1 MPAATRYVP
10 PTSSERGQFTD
21 AVARE
26 RINRKVAYQ
35 NALRYYEGH
44 HSQPIKVEDDE
55 PDDNVI
61 INMVKMTADRTVS
74 FLFPAMPRFII
85 DPATIDDTPE
95 EAWLKQFFM
104 ANGGLR
110 SLTKLAL
117 RGFLSGHCFVWIK
130 PIPANEKGKRRF
142 PSFKVLDP
150 TAVTIYWRADDAED
164 VIWYEI
170 RYLEGTTP
178 VIKDFVR
185 EAFDRWVIYT
195 YKGAPLDRNDQAI
208 PASLYN
214 IDMIDFANTTFK
226 EEGKFVHTSEIPPI
240 IDFPHLP
247 HPKDYYGLHEVGAS
261 EVSLQDTINR
271 IASEMN
277 RIIRENADPVDVLT
291 GSSPD
296 EIEYDG
302 GIVAIGNPNA
312 RVTRLEMKSDLEN
325 VSNQLD
331 KLMETYLAVARV
343 VLLKGDA
350 KDLQR
355 VTNASVRT
363 LFLDAIAK
371 NAIIQDSYGH
381 GLSSL
386 AKVALMM
393 AYADGLIAANPQDLP
408 VTVRFGTPLPTDL
421 LEVANINGMALAGKY
436 MSRATAATLLNL
448 DWGFEMAA
456 MEAFDKELWE
466 AEAQP
471 QEQAG
476 DLTPEE
482 PTV

>member
-10 PTSSERGQFTD
+10 PTSSERGQYAE

-26 RINRKVAYQ
+26 RIVRKTAYQ
-35 NALRYYEGH
+35 NALKYYEGK
-44 HSQPIKVEDDE
+44 HSQPIAIEEDE

-74 FLFPAMPRFII
+74 FLFPSMPQFII
-85 DPATIDDTPE
+85 DPATLDDTPE
-95 EAWLKQFFM
+95 EAWLKRFFL
-104 ANGGLR
+104 ANGGLKA
-110 SLTKLAL
+110 LTKLAL
-117 RGFLSGHCFVWIK
+117 RGFLSGHCFVWVK
-130 PIPANEKGKRRF
+130 PIPANEKGKRKY
-142 PSFKVLDP
+142 PTFKILDP

-164 VIWYEI
+164 VLWYEI

-185 EAFDRWVIYT
+185 EAFDRWTIYT
-195 YKGAPLDRNDQAI
+195 YRGQPLNRKDEAI
-208 PASLYN
+208 PSSFYN
-214 IDMIDFANTTFK
+214 IDMIDFKSTVF
-226 EEGKFVHTSEIPPI
+226 EEIGRYTHTAEIPPI

-247 HPKDYYGLHEVGAS
+247 HPSDFYGLNEIGVS

-325 VSNQLD
+325 VSTQLD

-371 NAIIQDSYGH
+371 NAIIQDSYGQ
-381 GLSSL
+381 GLANI

-393 AYADGLIAANPQDLP
+393 AYADGLISTNPLD
-408 VTVRFGTPLPTDL
+408 TEITIRFGTPLPTDL

-436 MSRATAATLLNL
+436 MSRATAATKLNL
-448 DWGFEMAA
+448 DWGFETAA
-456 MEAFDKELWE
+456 MEAFDKELWD
-466 AEAQP
+466 AE
-471 QEQAG
+471 AG